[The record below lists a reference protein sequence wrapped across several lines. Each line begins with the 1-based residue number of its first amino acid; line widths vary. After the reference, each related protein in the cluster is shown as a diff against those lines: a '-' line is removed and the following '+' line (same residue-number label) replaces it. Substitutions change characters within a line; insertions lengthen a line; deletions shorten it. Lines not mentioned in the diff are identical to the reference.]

1 MYFCYSYED
10 MIQSA
15 SQIVIFYNR
24 NKYLEEAGLR
34 EKHNYNLYINIY

>member
-1 MYFCYSYED
+1 MKIY
-10 MIQSA
+10 
-15 SQIVIFYNR
+15 YNR